1 MKEALISVFLLLVFS
16 SFAYS
21 ELNIELL
28 GELYGENDGDR
39 FGHSVANLGDINGD
53 GYEDFAVGAP
63 YYPEWTD
70 TGRVYIYFGGDP
82 IDLEADMVID
92 PPTGLEFFGHAL
104 CGIDDVSGDG
114 VGEFLVSATE
124 WFMKGKVFL
133 YFGGEELDDEPDMV
147 FHETDDHIF
156 GYPIATGDVNNDS
169 FPDLVSAFAGYTD
182 YMYVY
187 LGSEEMDTIPDFTL
201 YGSQPGMGGIA
212 VGDVNGDGYD
222 DIVAAGYEDPNIY
235 FTYLYFGRDSL
246 YSEPDVIFDVVF
258 SRGGV
263 GDVNDDGYADIVAWY
278 RVYFGAEEVD
288 TSNYLILPKAKN
300 TGRVG
305 RINKDRYGDVI
316 ARNSDPLGFWTQAHI
331 YLGGSEPDSIEDW
344 SSFRTSDNLGYS
356 IAAVDMN
363 ADGVDEFILGD
374 PYYWD
379 DSRRGA
385 AYVYSGDTTT
395 LAVDD
400 IGAGLPD
407 DIVLEQNYP
416 NPFNTRTVIEFS
428 VSGTPPATSSLRI
441 YNSKGQLVKTLLEIP
456 LIAGRYHYVWDGTN
470 TLGEEVSS
478 GVYFI
483 TLDTGHMQES
493 RKALLIR

>member
-1 MKEALISVFLLLVFS
+1 MKKALIAIPFLLLLTGL
-16 SFAYS
+16 AYAD
-21 ELNIELL
+21 LNIELL
-28 GELYGENDGDR
+28 GILEGEYDGDL
-39 FGHSVANLGDINGD
+39 FGYSVANLGDINGD
-53 GYEDFAVGAP
+53 RYEDFAIGAP
-63 YYPEWTD
+63 DYPAND
-70 TGRVYIYFGGDP
+70 DSGRVYICFGDES
-82 IDLEADMVID
+82 LELSVDMVLD
-92 PPTGLEFFGHAL
+92 NPPGVKWFGDCLSGLE
-104 CGIDDVSGDG
+104 DVNGDG
-114 VGEFLVSATE
+114 CDEFLVGA
-124 WFMKGKVFL
+124 WGYGVFL
-133 YFGGEELDDEPDMV
+133 YFGGDPPDDIPDRMYYEP
-147 FHETDDHIF
+147 IYSY
-156 GYPIATGDVNNDS
+156 GSNLGAGDVNADGFSDILVAGGGYDS
-169 FPDLVSAFAGYTD
+169 
-182 YMYVY
+182 MHVY

-201 YGSQPGMGGIA
+201 YGSQVGMGGIA

-222 DIVAAGYEDPNIY
+222 DIVAAGYVDPNIY
-235 FTYLYFGRDSL
+235 LTYLYFGRDSL
-246 YSEPDVIFDVVF
+246 YFEPDVIFDVVF

-263 GDVNDDGYADIVAWY
+263 GDVNDDGYADIAAWY
-278 RVYFGAEEVD
+278 RVYLGSEEID

-305 RINKDRYGDVI
+305 RINRDQYGDII
-316 ARNSDPLGFWTQAHI
+316 ARNSGPLGLWTQAHI

-374 PYYWD
+374 PYYLD

-428 VSGTPPATSSLRI
+428 VSGAPPATSTLKI
-441 YNSKGQLVKTLLEIP
+441 YNSRGQLVKTLLEMP

-470 TLGEEVSS
+470 ALGEEVSS

-483 TLDTGHMQES
+483 TLDTGHVQES